1 MQSIYDMEGDRA
13 AGQTYAPKD
22 TLHGPFIRTIFRNAK
37 RRAWNQMI
45 EDGDKTAKQ
54 LQELHRYQEIEA
66 RHRKSGDKKRADR
79 MQKEIENLSNLIY
92 R

>member
-1 MQSIYDMEGDRA
+1 MEEKEDKEIYFTPNKER
-13 AGQTYAPKD
+13 
-22 TLHGPFIRTIFRNAK
+22 
-37 RRAWNQMI
+37 NQMI